1 MKRVLITGVTG
12 YIGSHLARAL
22 LPEWEVCG
30 LVREPLNLEYLED
43 IHTKI
48 R

>member
-30 LVREPLNLEYLED
+30 LDQAGLEL
-43 IHTKI
+43 
-48 R
+48 